1 MMRPL
6 PRWRLVLRATAFC
19 IPLAALVGVPQATS
33 QTLDR
38 YDISAD
44 AGTQKR
50 LPADLGEVSGLA
62 TTPDGRL
69 FSHDDERAILY
80 QIHPETGAILKSF
93 SVGLLGTRGDF
104 EGLAI
109 AGERFFLITSRGSLL
124 EFREGDSGASMG
136 YEIHSLGLEA
146 QCELEGLAFH
156 EASGSLLVPCKNPK
170 SDHLDGHL
178 VVFSVPL
185 DSMKPDPIPL
195 VFLPLEAVDASGL
208 GKNFHPSSIE
218 VDPQTGSLILLAAR
232 EEAMIELSLQGEI
245 RGSREFKRRNHP
257 QPEGLAFLPDGTMVL
272 ADEGQGGRG
281 TITLYH
287 PVSGGEG
294 IQP

>member
-1 MMRPL
+1 MMRSL
-6 PRWRLVLRATAFC
+6 PPWRLVIRAAAFC
-19 IPLAALVGVPQATS
+19 IPLVGLGSVQQATS

-38 YDISAD
+38 YDLSAD
-44 AGTQKR
+44 AGVQIK
-50 LPADLGEVSGLA
+50 LPAALGEVSGLA

-93 SVGLLGTRGDF
+93 SVGLIGTRGDF

-146 QCELEGLAFH
+146 KCELEGLAFH
-156 EASGSLLVPCKNPK
+156 GASGSLLIPCKNPR
-170 SDHLDGHL
+170 SDHLDDHL

-185 DSMKPDPIPL
+185 DSMKPDLVPL

-232 EEAMIELSLQGEI
+232 EEAMIELSPQGEI
-245 RGSREFKRRNHP
+245 RGSREFKRRSHP